1 MSAAVSA
8 PQAPNGAALVVA
20 EHEGGRLAD
29 ATRIALTGAL
39 ACAPVVD
46 VLVAGEGVE
55 AVAQAAARLPGV
67 RRVLCADAP
76 SLAQGLA
83 ENLAPQ
89 VVALAGGYSHL
100 VWAGTAFGRNIAP
113 RVAALLDVAPLSE
126 VSRVLAPNVFERPI
140 YAGSAIATVQ
150 CDEPVKVLTLRTVA
164 FEAAPAEGGTAP
176 IEAVVAVAD
185 AGQSQWLGRERVRRD
200 RPDLSA
206 ARVIVAGGRPFTSS
220 EQFEALLA
228 PLADRLGAALGAS
241 LAAVD
246 AGCAP
251 SDCQVGQSGRVVA
264 PELYIACG
272 ISGAVQHLAG
282 MKDSRVIVAINH
294 DPDAPIFEVADYGL
308 VGDLFA
314 AVSELTA
321 RLGDPAA

>member
-1 MSAAVSA
+1 MTESLS
-8 PQAPNGAALVVA
+8 PAALIVA
-20 EHEGGRLAD
+20 EQDGPHLAD
-29 ATRIALTGAL
+29 ATRIALTGAQ
-39 ACAPVVD
+39 ACAPAVD
-46 VLVAGEGVE
+46 VLVAGEGV
-55 AVAQAAARLPGV
+55 AALAQAAARLPGV
-67 RRVLCADAP
+67 RRVLWADAP

-83 ENLAPQ
+83 ENLAPL
-89 VVALAGGYSHL
+89 VASLAAGYSH
-100 VWAGTAFGRNIAP
+100 VIWAGTACGRNVAP
-113 RVAALLDVAPLSE
+113 RVAALLDVAPVAE

-164 FEAAPAEGGTAP
+164 FDAAPAERGAELPPAP
-176 IEAVVAVAD
+176 IEPVAAGAD
-185 AGQSQWLGRERVRRD
+185 AGLSQWLGRERVQRD

-206 ARVIVAGGRPFTSS
+206 ARVIVAGGRPFGSA

-251 SDCQVGQSGRVVA
+251 SDWQVGQSGRVVA

-308 VGDLFA
+308 VGDLFT
-314 AVSELTA
+314 AVPELTA
-321 RLGDPAA
+321 RLGDPTP